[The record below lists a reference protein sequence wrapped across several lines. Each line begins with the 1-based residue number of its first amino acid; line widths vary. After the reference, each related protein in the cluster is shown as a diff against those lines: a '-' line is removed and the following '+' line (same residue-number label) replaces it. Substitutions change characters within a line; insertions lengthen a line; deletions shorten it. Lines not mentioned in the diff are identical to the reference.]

1 MKERISYCRTCNVLG
16 PMAVSFNGGPYY
28 CTKCRSKLIYLNK
41 GVQVVNTTLA
51 VTGDIS
57 GNLVIPEGVTDI
69 FYESLCGTSIR
80 SVQFPR
86 SLREIPLNCFQNC
99 RNLET
104 ITIPRTITKINGG
117 AFEGCTRLK
126 KVIIDGDTEIGW
138 SAFHGCSG
146 LKELVIGGKFES
158 NSVFSNPF
166 DDCSNLEKITFTR
179 TAKIGELNL
188 SKIPN
193 LRKVILQCQIAA
205 TNGSYLNK
213 GINFAR
219 CQKLEEVEFENVEK
233 IGSATF
239 SQCINLKRVGF
250 RNPVKYLDSMAFY
263 KCTSLESITIPEGCV
278 EVGGFDGCIN
288 LLNITIPKSVKKIG
302 SHAFQDCKCF
312 ESFVVPEGVE
322 ELGYGAFE
330 GCTNLKTIILPS
342 TLKRIGNYAFK
353 GCTSLEKIVLPDGVQ
368 EIGEKA
374 FEQCSRIRSLELPAS
389 LKKIGSGAF
398 QSLPIHLVIIPGGI
412 TELGTAVFEERWSR
426 YSEQKHQYVVAPN
439 AYVEGYLKENGL
451 QYEVTFR
458 KNGALLEAPVSDGVL
473 HYLKPKGGKIEIP
486 FGVEIIEANA
496 VSDQETVK
504 EIVLSDSVR
513 EVKPNAFIN
522 CTGLE
527 RVTFG
532 CGVEK
537 IGSKAFLGLTDML
550 VELPQSIKEIAPD
563 AFGAGCI
570 LSVGGEMPFHYVRQ
584 AAIVHAQ
591 KQVKEREDSILEL
604 QRRKQTLEEELVAY
618 INSASAEFTSI
629 PQYQAQVFDIESR
642 YSEHKRI
649 TLKKQSDLN
658 AQIKQLDVEISDL
671 SMQRDKCFFLAI
683 SKKKDLEASI
693 QSKQKELQA
702 LQTEQKLFADESAAT
717 DSLFTEELNPAKSKL
732 EELRSAQRR
741 WEAGKETRMTTILGI
756 KRDLQRYSEELLKM
770 KTSVEENTLSLEQ
783 DYERWHASRDALI
796 LKQTTNMLLAE
807 KATILSGLQMP
818 IFEGVPS
825 YAYRQRKAI
834 TEESIL
840 NKAFL
845 SMIDAWN
852 YESEATL
859 HNQYV
864 ESHSSEIRRVQ
875 ELNVLL
881 GCAEDDG
888 ISEYRLMEILS
899 LKENYL
905 PERFIK
911 LNTWFAKSSHWT
923 LFKNAAKTISCEG
936 SPEHNIKNKFF
947 SGCDYF
953 SIVDEDKHLL
963 IFPYCIV
970 KYEPQ
975 KPLAVFSYDQVHISI
990 ESSEKTGHFYSSR
1003 GEIIHIS
1010 YRYTNKDGSRNM
1022 RYKDNPSILTYRFT
1036 TITIAV
1042 GKESYTFPVN
1052 KQDIAVKFK
1061 VAFNKYCDVFTKGI
1075 YADIY
1080 NAILN
1085 SSDIKEAESVIQDYE
1100 GAQKRLAE
1108 EKVKQA
1114 EAKRLSEEAAAAAKK
1129 KKEEEKRLAAIAAAE
1144 AEKKREEA
1152 ERMAAIAAAEEEKK
1166 RIEAERLA
1174 AQAAAEEKRRA
1185 IIQRQKELNEERKR
1199 QAAEKKKIYGLFED
1213 DPVEEAT
1220 ERETKTDADAAP
1232 LEVIGKRLISN
1243 NVFKVQARQVV
1254 QTLAEDAVCYF
1265 VTENGTII
1273 SNKKKLV
1280 NSGVGNQM
1288 TIGFILAS
1296 GIDYTQIRSCFM
1308 RIESQSAVLGEIDFK
1323 MNISFYSEF

>member
-263 KCTSLESITIPEGCV
+263 ECTSLESITIPEGCV

-302 SHAFQDCKCF
+302 SHAFQDCKRF

-458 KNGALLEAPVSDGVL
+458 KNGALLEAPVADGVL
-473 HYLKPKGGKIEIP
+473 HYLKPKGGKLEIP

-496 VSDQETVK
+496 VSEQETIK
-504 EIVLSDSVR
+504 EVFLSDSVR

-532 CGVEK
+532 CCIEK
-537 IGSKAFLGLTDML
+537 IGSKAFPGLTDML
-550 VELPQSIKEIAPD
+550 IELPQSIKEIAPD

-570 LSVGGEMPFHYVRQ
+570 LSVGGKMPFHSARQ
-584 AAIVHAQ
+584 VAIEHAQ
-591 KQVKEREDSILEL
+591 KQAKVKDASILEL

-642 YSEHKRI
+642 YAEHKRI

-658 AQIKQLDVEISDL
+658 AQIKQLEVEISDL

-796 LKQTTNMLLAE
+796 LKQKTNMLLAE

-825 YAYRQRKAI
+825 YAYRRRKAI

-845 SMIDAWN
+845 SMFDAWN

-875 ELNVLL
+875 EINVLL

-888 ISEYRLMEILS
+888 ISEYRLMEIHP
-899 LKENYL
+899 LKGNYL
-905 PERFIK
+905 PERFIN
-911 LNTWFAKSSHWT
+911 LCAWFAKSSHWKS
-923 LFKNAAKTISCEG
+923 FKQFSKEITCARAPK
-936 SPEHNIKNKFF
+936 KNLQDQFF
-947 SGCDYF
+947 AGCDYF
-953 SIVDEDKHLL
+953 SIVDGDKYLL
-963 IFPYCIV
+963 VFPYCIV

-975 KPLAVFSYDQVHISI
+975 KPLAVLTYDKSQIKVEYSDRTD
-990 ESSEKTGHFYSSR
+990 TGYSTPHG
-1003 GEIIHIS
+1003 GELVNMEFM
-1010 YRYTNKDGSRNM
+1010 YLNKDGSPSKRYRN
-1022 RYKDNPSILTYRFT
+1022 NPLIKTYRFT
-1036 TITIAV
+1036 NITITD
-1042 GKESYTFPVN
+1042 GRESFSFPFN
-1052 KQDIAVKFK
+1052 THNAALQFEAT
-1061 VAFNKYCDVFTKGI
+1061 FNKYRKIFTEGE
-1075 YADIY
+1075 YCDIY
-1080 NAILN
+1080 KTILD
-1085 SSDIKEAESVIQDYE
+1085 SSDLDAVEAAIQNYSDTE
-1100 GAQKRLAE
+1100 KRRDE
-1108 EKVKQA
+1108 EKKIRA
-1114 EAKRLSEEAAAAAKK
+1114 EAKRLAAK
-1129 KKEEEKRLAAIAAAE
+1129 AAAE

-1152 ERMAAIAAAEEEKK
+1152 ERLAAIAAAEEEKK

-1213 DPVEEAT
+1213 DPAEEAA
-1220 ERETKTDADAAP
+1220 ERETKTAADAAP

>member
-57 GNLVIPEGVTDI
+57 GNLVIPEGVTEI

-99 RNLET
+99 RNLEA

-213 GINFAR
+213 GINFAK
-219 CQKLEEVEFENVEK
+219 CQQLEEVEFENVER

-239 SQCINLKRVGF
+239 SQCSNLKRVIF
-250 RNPVKYLDSMAFY
+250 RNPVKHLDSMAFY
-263 KCTSLESITIPEGCV
+263 ECTSLESITIPEGCV

-288 LLNITIPKSVKKIG
+288 LINITIPKSVKKIG
-302 SHAFQDCKCF
+302 SHAFQNCKRF

-330 GCTNLKTIILPS
+330 RCTNLKQISLPS
-342 TLKRIGNYAFK
+342 TLKRIGDYAFK

-374 FEQCSRIRSLELPAS
+374 FEQCNRIRSLELPAS

-398 QSLPIHLVIIPGGI
+398 QSLPIHLVIIPGGV

-426 YSEQKHQYVVAPN
+426 YSEQKHQYVIAPN

-451 QYEVTFR
+451 KYEVAFR
-458 KNGALLEAPVSDGVL
+458 KNGALLESPVSNGVL
-473 HYLKPKGGKIEIP
+473 HYLKPKSEKIEIP

-496 VSDQETVK
+496 VLEQETIK
-504 EIVLSDSVR
+504 EIILSDSVK

-522 CTGLE
+522 CTELE

-532 CGVEK
+532 CSVEK
-537 IGSKAFLGLTDML
+537 IGSKAFSGLTDIL
-550 VELPQSIKEIAPD
+550 IELPQSIKKVAPD
-563 AFGAGCI
+563 AFGEGCI
-570 LSVGGEMPFHYVRQ
+570 LSVCGEMPFHSTRQ
-584 AAIVHAQ
+584 AEIENAQ
-591 KQVKEREDSILEL
+591 KQVKAKEDSILAL
-604 QRRKQTLEEELVAY
+604 QCRKQTLEEEFATY
-618 INSASAEFTSI
+618 INSVSAEFASI
-629 PQYQAQVFDIESR
+629 PQYQAQVFDIERR
-642 YSEHKRI
+642 YAEHKRI
-649 TLKKQSDLN
+649 TLKKQADLN
-658 AQIKQLDVEISDL
+658 AQIKQLEVEISDL

-693 QSKQKELQA
+693 QSKQKELQT

-717 DSLFTEELNPAKSKL
+717 DSLFAEELNPAKSKL
-732 EELRSAQRR
+732 EELCSAQRK
-741 WEAGKETRMTTILGI
+741 WEADKETRMNTILGI
-756 KRDLQRYSEELLKM
+756 KQDLQRHNEELLKM
-770 KTSVEENTLSLEQ
+770 KSSATENALSLEQ
-783 DYERWHASRDALI
+783 DYERWHASRDELI
-796 LKQTTNMLLAE
+796 LRQKTNMLLAE

-818 IFEGVPS
+818 VFNEVPS
-825 YAYRQRKAI
+825 YTYRRRKAI
-834 TEESIL
+834 TEDSLL

-852 YESEATL
+852 YESKAML
-859 HNQYV
+859 HNQYI

-875 ELNVLL
+875 EINVLL
-881 GCAEDDG
+881 GCAKDDG
-888 ISEYRLMEILS
+888 ISEYRIMEIHP
-899 LKENYL
+899 LKGDYI
-905 PERFIK
+905 PERFNN
-911 LNTWFAKSSHWT
+911 LNAWFAKSSHWKS
-923 LFKNAAKTISCEG
+923 FKQSAKEITCAR
-936 SPEHNIKNKFF
+936 SPKKNLQDKFF
-947 SGCDYF
+947 TGCDYF
-953 SIVDEDKHLL
+953 SICDGDKYLL
-963 IFPYCIV
+963 VFPYCIV

-975 KPLAVFSYDQVHISI
+975 KPLAVITYDKSQVKVEYSDRTD
-990 ESSEKTGHFYSSR
+990 TGYLTPQG
-1003 GEIIHIS
+1003 GELVNMEFM
-1010 YRYTNKDGSRNM
+1010 YLNKDGSPSK
-1022 RYKDNPSILTYRFT
+1022 RYKDNPLIKTYRFT
-1036 TITIAV
+1036 NITITDAR
-1042 GKESYTFPVN
+1042 ESFSFPINTHNAALLFETTFN
-1052 KQDIAVKFK
+1052 NYRK
-1061 VAFNKYCDVFTKGI
+1061 VFTEGEYCGI
-1075 YADIY
+1075 YK
-1080 NAILN
+1080 AILD
-1085 SSDIKEAESVIQDYE
+1085 SSDLDVVETAIQDYSDAE
-1100 GAQKRLAE
+1100 KRRDE
-1108 EKVKQA
+1108 EKKKRA
-1114 EAKRLSEEAAAAAKK
+1114 EAKRLAAK
-1129 KKEEEKRLAAIAAAE
+1129 AAAE

-1152 ERMAAIAAAEEEKK
+1152 ERLAAIAAAEEEKK

-1199 QAAEKKKIYGLFED
+1199 QATEKKKIYGLFED
-1213 DPVEEAT
+1213 DPSEEAL
-1220 ERETKTDADAAP
+1220 ERETKPTTDAAP

-1243 NVFKVQARQVV
+1243 NVFKVQIRQVA
-1254 QTLAEDAVCYF
+1254 QILAEDAVCYF
-1265 VTENGTII
+1265 IAENGTII
-1273 SNKKKLV
+1273 SNKKKLA
-1280 NSGVGNQM
+1280 NSGVGNEM

-1296 GIDYTQIRSCFM
+1296 GIDYTQMRSCFM
-1308 RIESQSAVLGEIDFK
+1308 RIESHGTVLGEIDFK

>member
-1 MKERISYCRTCNVLG
+1 MNTKNIFYCRNCNEIGVSAYTMDNWRTCYCVSCRSRATVLG
-16 PMAVSFNGGPYY
+16 NGIHVG
-28 CTKCRSKLIYLNK
+28 NK
-41 GVQVVNTTLA
+41 RLA
-51 VTGDIS
+51 VIGDLH
-57 GNLVIPEGVTDI
+57 GTLTIPEGVTEIYPD
-69 FYESLCGTSIR
+69 SLNNTSIR
-80 SVQFPR
+80 NVQFPR
-86 SLREIPLNCFQNC
+86 SLQTIPFECFKNC
-99 RNLET
+99 RNLEEL
-104 ITIPRTITKINGG
+104 TIPQTITKIEGR
-117 AFEGCTRLK
+117 AFEGCTALK
-126 KVIIDGDTEIGW
+126 KVTINGHADVSTY
-138 SAFHGCSG
+138 AFEGCSS
-146 LKELVIGGKFES
+146 LKELIINGSVQGGFGFSSPLEDCKHLERIIVNRGGNAGDLRFSVI
-158 NSVFSNPF
+158 
-166 DDCSNLEKITFTR
+166 SNLK
-179 TAKIGELNL
+179 
-188 SKIPN
+188 
-193 LRKVILQCQIAA
+193 KVSLLCSIKE
-205 TNGSYLNK
+205 TNGSFLSK
-213 GINFAR
+213 LPNFSG
-219 CQKLEEVEFENVEK
+219 CKKLEEVELQNVEE
-233 IGSATF
+233 IGCHTF
-239 SQCINLKRVGF
+239 SHCDRLRNVIIGKTTKRITS
-250 RNPVKYLDSMAFY
+250 YAFY
-263 KCTSLESITIPEGCV
+263 DCTSLESITIPEGCV
-278 EVGGFDGCIN
+278 EVAGFNGCIN
-288 LLNITIPKSVKKIG
+288 LKNITIPKSVKKIG
-302 SHAFQDCKCF
+302 YEAFQDCKRF
-312 ESFVVPEGVE
+312 EIFVVPEGVE
-322 ELGYGAFE
+322 ELGYGAFM
-330 GCTNLKTIILPS
+330 GCTNLKKIILPS
-342 TLKRIGNYAFK
+342 TLKRIGDYAFK

-389 LKKIGSGAF
+389 LKKIGDSAF
-398 QSLPIHLVIIPGGI
+398 QSLPIHLVIIPAGI
-412 TELGTAVFEERWSR
+412 TELGASVFEEHWSR
-426 YSEQKHQYVVAPN
+426 YSDQKHQYVVAPN

-451 QYEVTFR
+451 KYEVAFR
-458 KNGALLEAPVSDGVL
+458 KNGALLEAPVSNGVL

-658 AQIKQLDVEISDL
+658 AQVKQLDIEISDL

-683 SKKKDLEASI
+683 SKKKAFEASI

-702 LQTEQKLFADESAAT
+702 LQTEQKLFTDESAAT
-717 DSLFTEELNPAKSKL
+717 DSLFAEELNPAKSKL

-741 WEAGKETRMTTILGI
+741 WEAGKENRMTTILGI

-770 KTSVEENTLSLEQ
+770 KSSVEENTLSLEQ

-796 LKQTTNMLLAE
+796 LKQKTNMLLAE

-818 IFEGVPS
+818 VFEGVPT
-825 YAYRQRKAI
+825 YAYMRRKAI

-864 ESHSSEIRRVQ
+864 ESRSSEIRRVQ
-875 ELNVLL
+875 EINVLL

-888 ISEYRLMEILS
+888 ISEYRLMEIHP
-899 LKENYL
+899 LKGDYL
-905 PERFIK
+905 PERFIN
-911 LNTWFAKSSHWT
+911 LCAWFAKSSHWKSLKQFSKEIT
-923 LFKNAAKTISCEG
+923 CARAPKKSLQDQ
-936 SPEHNIKNKFF
+936 FF
-947 SGCDYF
+947 AGCDHF
-953 SIVDEDKHLL
+953 SIVDGDKYLL
-963 IFPYCIV
+963 VFPYCIV

-975 KPLAVFSYDQVHISI
+975 KPLAVLTYDKSQIKVEYSDRTD
-990 ESSEKTGHFYSSR
+990 TGYSTPQG
-1003 GEIIHIS
+1003 GELVNMEFM
-1010 YRYTNKDGSRNM
+1010 YLNKDGSPSK
-1022 RYKDNPSILTYRFT
+1022 RYKNNPLIKTYRFT
-1036 TITIAV
+1036 NITITD
-1042 GKESYTFPVN
+1042 GRESFSFPFN
-1052 KQDIAVKFK
+1052 THNAALQFEAT
-1061 VAFNKYCDVFTKGI
+1061 FNKYRKIFTEGE
-1075 YADIY
+1075 YCDIY
-1080 NAILN
+1080 KTILD
-1085 SSDIKEAESVIQDYE
+1085 SSDLDAIEAAIQNYSDTE
-1100 GAQKRLAE
+1100 KRRDE
-1108 EKVKQA
+1108 EKKIRA
-1114 EAKRLSEEAAAAAKK
+1114 EAKRLAAK
-1129 KKEEEKRLAAIAAAE
+1129 AAAE

-1152 ERMAAIAAAEEEKK
+1152 ERLAAIAAAEEEKK

-1199 QAAEKKKIYGLFED
+1199 QAAEKKKIYCLFED
-1213 DPVEEAT
+1213 DPAEEAA
-1220 ERETKTDADAAP
+1220 ERETKTAADAAP